1 MQIRKRNASLVCRS
15 IACSFNF
22 SQAPGGKLRK
32 KKSNTIPCLGQV
44 LTCLGQ
50 RQVKLHTLF
59 RTARPKNHTLSSGTS
74 PYSPNK
80 GVTPSPPRA
89 WDTLNAF
96 LLLKLE
102 RWLDYQEK
110 GPSDAIASA
119 VEKVAAVGG
128 ATSHILKLRTLL
140 HFEDIF
146 SSI

>member
-1 MQIRKRNASLVCRS
+1 MQIRKRNASLVCCS

-50 RQVKLHTLF
+50 RQVKMHTLF

-80 GVTPSPPRA
+80 GVPPPPGCQAKKVSLTNKTTASEFGLWCESQVRPFLVPA
-89 WDTLNAF
+89 W
-96 LLLKLE
+96 
-102 RWLDYQEK
+102 
-110 GPSDAIASA
+110 G
-119 VEKVAAVGG
+119 
-128 ATSHILKLRTLL
+128 ILQKYRMETWPTKN
-140 HFEDIF
+140 
-146 SSI
+146 